1 MSINRR
7 YIRIA
12 LTVWLLTVLQIWL
25 CLVHI
30 SLSLTQHTSSNDPY
44 FATVDHRRLNRL
56 RRDWTTLRPYHSLSP
71 LAQQLYSHQH
81 NCTLPSANFWFRN
94 RFGLGSDLHVWSQ
107 AVCNAMQH
115 QVRIRSIGPWIW
127 QSRVDCA
134 TRTSDSSNKDDSFSS
149 PMACYFPLAEPDCS
163 WRDSMNPSPHLTTLN
178 LTKGRGVLIN
188 NACRDIREERNVTV
202 SAWRAAAMEYLFS
215 TLSLQLQIEAN
226 RQMHLVFPNGVI
238 PTDLITVHIRWGDKE
253 DEMKL
258 VPMSDYI
265 RAVVDLAKDL
275 QQVHVYLST
284 TDPSAV
290 YEFVSQSPKEWKI
303 YIDAYFQ
310 EYYKQ
315 QLSSNRNQYNQN
327 PSLSL
332 KHDGKPGFMALASL
346 LVALEANAFVL
357 TTASNWSRLLN
368 ELRQSIL
375 DPECDH
381 CTRMID
387 LRPGEW

>member
-1 MSINRR
+1 MLCH
-7 YIRIA
+7 Y
-12 LTVWLLTVLQIWL
+12 TVKVG
-25 CLVHI
+25 
-30 SLSLTQHTSSNDPY
+30 
-44 FATVDHRRLNRL
+44 ATVFDLGHAKEQKIYSNRPDCIVADAAADL
-56 RRDWTTLRPYHSLSP
+56 ALFGAHSF
-71 LAQQLYSHQH
+71 QLYSHQH
-81 NCTLPSANFWFRN
+81 NCTLSSANFWFRN

-115 QVRIRSIGPWIW
+115 QVRIRTIGPWIW
-127 QSRVDCA
+127 QSRGDCA
-134 TRTSDSSNKDDSFSS
+134 IRASDSSNKDDSFSS
-149 PMACYFPLAEPDCS
+149 PMACYFPLAEPACS
-163 WRDSMNPSPHLTTLN
+163 LPAAMNQSPLSSTTLN
-178 LTKGRGVLIN
+178 LTKDRGVLLD
-188 NACRDIREERNVTV
+188 NACRDFREQHNVTV
-202 SAWRAAAMEYLFS
+202 SAWRVAAMEYLFS
-215 TLSLQLQIEAN
+215 RLSSPLQREAN
-226 RQMHLVFPNGVI
+226 RQLHLVFPNGVV
-238 PTDLITVHIRWGDKE
+238 PPDLITVHIRWGDKE

-258 VPMSDYI
+258 VPMSVYI

-303 YIDAYFQ
+303 YVDAYFQ

-315 QLSSNRNQYNQN
+315 QLSSDSNQYNQN
-327 PSLSL
+327 PHLSL
-332 KHDGKPGFMALASL
+332 QHDGKPGFMALASL

-375 DPECDH
+375 DPACDH
-381 CTRMID
+381 CTRMTD